1 MPARTN
7 PEVANAEAE
16 RLSAANARRQAWRKW
31 GPYVSERQWGT
42 VREDYSAEGHA
53 WNYFPHDHAR
63 SRAYRWG
70 EDGIGG
76 FCDAKQQL
84 CMAVAL
90 WNGRDPILKE
100 RMFGLSNREGN
111 HGEDVKELYY
121 YLDAVPTY
129 SYARML
135 YKYPQAEFP
144 YDLLLQE
151 NARRDRKQPEFE
163 IIDTGIFDADRY
175 FDVDIEYAK
184 ADADD
189 ILLRLT
195 ITNRGPL
202 EATIHVLPQVWFRNT
217 WSWFTDR
224 PKPVLERV
232 DDDVVVRHE
241 TLGAYA
247 IHFDGPDEI
256 KFCEN
261 ESNGPKLFGD
271 AETGH
276 LYKDGFHNYVV
287 GGRKDAVSSH
297 KGTKA
302 AGIYRR
308 TVAAG
313 ASTAIQVRLSLGPPK
328 AAPFTHF
335 ERIFSL
341 RKSEADAFYA
351 ELQGKVVDEDL
362 RRIQRQAFAGVL
374 WSKQYFYY
382 DVTEWLDGDPAEP
395 RPPGSRHKG
404 RNSEWVHATME
415 DVVSMP
421 DKWEFPWFAAWDWA
435 FHLVTLACLDLEDA
449 KHQLILLGQSWY
461 MHPNGQL
468 PAYEWNFSD
477 VNPPVQAWAALR
489 LYEEERKRNGAGDR
503 KFLER
508 VFTKLL
514 LNFTWWVNRK
524 DPRGLNVFEGG
535 FLGMDN
541 IGVFDRSAALPVDGV
556 QVQSDGTSW
565 MAMYSLNML
574 RIAIELAQED
584 DAYQDIATK
593 FFEHFLMIGGAM
605 TNLGG
610 KGLSLWD
617 DTDGFFYDWLVMSNG
632 EATPLRVRSLVGLI
646 PAFAVETIEATLLKN
661 LPSFTRQR
669 DWYLRYRPK
678 LAVLVSRWNAPGADD
693 TRLLAI
699 ARAFRS
705 SKVMERVLDR
715 NEFLSDYGIRS
726 LSRYHL
732 EHPYVFEAGNFRS
745 EVKYVPAELDSD
757 LFGGNSN
764 WRGPIWMPI
773 NYLLIESVNKFAKFY
788 GDDFKVECPIGSGE
802 LLSLEEIADELRNR
816 LINIF
821 RRDRNGRRPV
831 FGSCE
836 KMQTD
841 PHFKDHLLFHEYY
854 DGDTGR
860 GLGASHQTGW
870 SALVANMI
878 AELHE

>member
-1 MPARTN
+1 
-7 PEVANAEAE
+7 
-16 RLSAANARRQAWRKW
+16 
-31 GPYVSERQWGT
+31 
-42 VREDYSAEGHA
+42 
-53 WNYFPHDHAR
+53 
-63 SRAYRWG
+63 
-70 EDGIGG
+70 
-76 FCDAKQQL
+76 
-84 CMAVAL
+84 
-90 WNGRDPILKE
+90 
-100 RMFGLSNREGN
+100 
-111 HGEDVKELYY
+111 
-121 YLDAVPTY
+121 
-129 SYARML
+129 ML

-144 YDLLLQE
+144 YDLLVQE
-151 NARRDRKQPEFE
+151 NARRDRHQPEFE

-184 ADADD
+184 AGADD
-189 ILLRLT
+189 ILLQLT
-195 ITNRGPL
+195 INNRGPD
-202 EATIHVLPQVWFRNT
+202 EAAIHVLPQVWFRNT
-217 WSWFTDR
+217 WSWVTDG
-224 PKPVLERV
+224 PKPSLERAG
-232 DDDVVVRHE
+232 DDVVVKHE
-241 TLGAYA
+241 KLGAYA
-247 IHFDGPDEI
+247 IHFDRPDEI

-261 ESNGPKLFGD
+261 ETNVAKLYGSE
-271 AETGH
+271 ETGH
-276 LYKDGFHNYVV
+276 LYKDGFHDYLV
-287 GGRKDAVSSH
+287 GGHKHAVGSH

-313 ASTAIQVRLSLGPPK
+313 DSTTIRVRLSLGPPK
-328 AAPFTHF
+328 PAPFADF
-335 ERIFSL
+335 EQIFGL

-351 ELQGKVVDEDL
+351 ELQAKVLDEDL

-395 RPPGSRHKG
+395 KPPKSRRKG

-415 DVVSMP
+415 DIVSMP
-421 DKWEFPWFAAWDWA
+421 DKWEFPWFAGWDWA
-435 FHLVTLACLDLEDA
+435 FHLTTLAYLDLEDA

-489 LYEEERKRNGAGDR
+489 LYDAERRRNGKGDR

-541 IGVFDRSAALPVDGV
+541 IGVFDRSAPLPVDGM

-565 MAMYSLNML
+565 MAIFSLNML

-610 KGLSLWD
+610 EGLSLWD
-617 DTDGFFYDWLVMSNG
+617 DTDNFFYDWLVMSDG

-646 PAFAVETIEATLLKN
+646 PMFAVEVADMASLKN
-661 LPSFTRQR
+661 LPSFARQR
-669 DWYLRYRPK
+669 DWFLRYRPK
-678 LAVLVSRWNAPGADD
+678 LAALVSRWNTPGADD
-693 TRLLAI
+693 RRLIAI
-699 ARAFRS
+699 MRAFRAT
-705 SKVMERVLDR
+705 KLLERILDK

-732 EHPYVFEAGNFRS
+732 EHPYVFETGDFRA
-745 EVKYVPAELDSD
+745 EVKYVPAESDSD

-773 NYLLIESVNKFAKFY
+773 NYLIIESLNKFHEFY
-788 GDDFKVECPIGSGE
+788 GDDFRVECPVGSARM
-802 LLSLEEIADELRNR
+802 LSLKEIADELRSR

-821 RRDRNGRRPV
+821 RRDEKGRRPV
-831 FGSCE
+831 FGTYE

-841 PHFKDHLLFHEYY
+841 PHFRDHILFHEYF
-854 DGDTGR
+854 DGDNGR